1 MIEVN
6 NLTKNSIDEELL
18 KRLGK
23 YVLTQEGV
31 KKEVYVSIAIVG
43 EDEIQKLNRIY
54 RKKDKP
60 TDVLSFESDSKFVF
74 PDSETKQLGE
84 IVICP
89 SQIIDQDKTIFYQ
102 VFIHGFLHLLGYEH
116 QSQKDLDIMETKQKK
131 YLTSFFKKYGSA

>member
-6 NLTKNSIDEELL
+6 NLTKSSIDEGLL
-18 KRLGK
+18 KGLGK

-31 KKEVYVSIAIVG
+31 KEEVNVSIAIVE
-43 EDEIQKLNRIY
+43 EDEIKKLNRIY

-60 TDVLSFESDSKFVF
+60 TDVLSFESDSKFIF

-89 SQIIDQDKTIFYQ
+89 SQIIEQDETSFYQ
-102 VFIHGFLHLLGYEH
+102 VFIHGLLHLLGYKH
-116 QSQKDLDIMETKQKK
+116 QTQKELNIMKK
-131 YLTSFFKKYGSA
+131 WFASEKV

>member
-6 NLTKNSIDEELL
+6 NLTKSSIDEGLL
-18 KRLGK
+18 KGLGK

-31 KKEVYVSIAIVG
+31 KEEVNVSIAIVE
-43 EDEIQKLNRIY
+43 EDEIKKLNRIY

-60 TDVLSFESDSKFVF
+60 TDVLSFESDSKFIF

-89 SQIIDQDKTIFYQ
+89 SQIIEQDETSFYQ
-102 VFIHGFLHLLGYEH
+102 VFVHGLLHLLGYKH
-116 QSQKDLDIMETKQKK
+116 QTQKELNIMKTKQKK

>member
-6 NLTKNSIDEELL
+6 NLTKNSVGEELL
-18 KRLGK
+18 RRLGK

-31 KKEVYVSIAIVG
+31 KEEVDVSIAIVG

-60 TDVLSFESDSKFVF
+60 TDVLSFESDSKFIF
-74 PDSETKQLGE
+74 PDSKTKQLGE

-89 SQIIDQDKTIFYQ
+89 SQIIKQDETSFYQ

-116 QSQKDLDIMETKQKK
+116 QTQKELDIMRAKQKK

>member
-6 NLTKNSIDEELL
+6 NLTNSPIDEELL

-23 YVLTQEGV
+23 YILAQEGV
-31 KKEVYVSIAIVG
+31 KKEVEVSVAIVG

-60 TDVLSFESDSKFVF
+60 TDVLSFQGDSKFVF
-74 PDSETKQLGE
+74 PCSKIKQLGE

-89 SQIIDQDKTIFYQ
+89 SQIVEEHQIDLQQ
-102 VFIHGFLHLLGYEH
+102 VFIHGFLHLLGYDH
-116 QSQKDLDIMETKQKK
+116 QAKKDLEIMEAKQKK